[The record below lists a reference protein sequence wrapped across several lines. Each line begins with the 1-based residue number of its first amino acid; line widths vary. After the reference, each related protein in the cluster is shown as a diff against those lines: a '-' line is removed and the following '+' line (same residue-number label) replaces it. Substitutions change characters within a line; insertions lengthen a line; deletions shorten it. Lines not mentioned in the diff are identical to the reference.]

1 MLAAIAETPAF
12 ACSMSPPHD
21 PPTME
26 ELERRSDFVVEARVI
41 GTLPSTQLRPDNRS
55 TRVQPVLVWVVA
67 NYKGQLPPFAVVW
80 GDTSSCGLST
90 QLASHLLLNGN
101 EENGRLTVSDSPIQ
115 ILCPDF
121 DPMAAG
127 RRRNELNSAFDK
139 LRCEFPRWFGGSLGA
154 R

>member
-12 ACSMSPPHD
+12 ACSMSLPHD

-41 GTLPSTQLRPDNRS
+41 GTVPSTQLRPYNRS
-55 TRVQPVLVWVVA
+55 TRVQPVLVWIVA
-67 NYKGQLPPFAVVW
+67 NYKGQLPWFAIVW

-101 EENGRLTVSDSPIQ
+101 EENGRLMVSDGPVRM
-115 ILCPDF
+115 LCADI
-121 DPMAAG
+121 DP
-127 RRRNELNSAFDK
+127 RRADRQYSKVNSAFDK
-139 LRCEFPRWFGGSLGA
+139 LRCELSGWLGGSLGA